1 MHHLHQSDQQMTLC
15 NDHPATRN
23 GTDGS
28 DRLDEQLVF
37 AIEQPGL
44 TLIQMIA
51 LEPGGKRVVL
61 ILVNN
66 WLLGCRITHGQ
77 QFDECNGTMQP
88 ISC

>member
-1 MHHLHQSDQQMTLC
+1 MTLC

-44 TLIQMIA
+44 ALIQMIA

-77 QFDECNGTMQP
+77 QFDECNGPMQP